1 MTAKRRAERKQFKL
15 DRAQAIAT
23 AAAEAEAAFAEGRII
38 SAEESRVLIP
48 SAATWKPSNST
59 RNVVS
64 PRSEPSQEE
73 TDLSAEPLEDMEHM
87 QLTLAEA
94 FFLAWALDCLTIYHP
109 KTVRLRTCACAICP
123 KIFTIARPNDT
134 TRNLGGIPDRLP
146 FTPSPFIAITG
157 TQSATG

>member
-23 AAAEAEAAFAEGRII
+23 AAAEAEAAFAEGRIV
-38 SAEESRVLIP
+38 SVEESRVSIP

-59 RNVVS
+59 RNVTS
-64 PRSEPSQEE
+64 PRSERFQEE

-94 FFLAWALDCLTIYHP
+94 FFLTWALDCLTIHHP
-109 KTVRLRTCACAICP
+109 KTV
-123 KIFTIARPNDT
+123 
-134 TRNLGGIPDRLP
+134 
-146 FTPSPFIAITG
+146 
-157 TQSATG
+157 